1 MSATR
6 PILMFINT
14 LMDMKYLFLGWGQI
28 EFSFLFVSSMSHL
41 CISVN
46 TGVFKEIL
54 YKCFYKAKLV
64 TEFFFIKLVYKILK
78 RINLVSQEI

>member
-14 LMDMKYLFLGWGQI
+14 LMDMKYLFLGTGQI
-28 EFSFLFVSSMSHL
+28 EFSFCLFQVCH
-41 CISVN
+41 IYVFQVN

-64 TEFFFIKLVYKILK
+64 TEFFFIKISL
-78 RINLVSQEI
+78 